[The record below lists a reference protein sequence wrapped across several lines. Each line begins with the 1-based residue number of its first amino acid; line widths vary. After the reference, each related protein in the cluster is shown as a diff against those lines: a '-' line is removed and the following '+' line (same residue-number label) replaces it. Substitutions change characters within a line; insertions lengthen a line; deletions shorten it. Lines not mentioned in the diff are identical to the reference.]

1 MSDPQPLA
9 WPADRLGE
17 AVEALVLR
25 AGLASPP
32 LPRQLA
38 GDPPDATRRDAVG
51 RWLEASLRPL
61 GLEAE
66 AVEAAY
72 PELASMLARAG
83 PALLALPGESPRFL
97 LLLGRGLLG
106 LRCLGPD
113 LRIRRVGLE
122 RLRHHLTAE
131 LEAPHRAALQPLL
144 DEALPEPQRG
154 RALQAMLDDLLA
166 DSPVGGCWILRLSPA
181 ANFFRQMRLNGLLR
195 RAGLL
200 FGLQML
206 MQGLQVLGWFLIVR
220 GALAGE
226 LDRAWVLAWALLL
239 FTQIPV
245 RMLMLWLQS
254 LLTVGAGSLFKQRLL
269 YGTLQLSPEEI
280 RHQGNGQF
288 MSRVME
294 SEAVET
300 LVLGGGFAGLA
311 ALVELG
317 SAVAVLVGGAD
328 DWLTAGLLSGWTG
341 LTLVVAWR
349 FARHSKDWRDGHRLL
364 LNALVE
370 RMVGHRTRLAQENPA
385 SWHDEEDQ
393 LLDSYGKLE
402 QRLDRTQLQLSHVT
416 SRGWLLLGF
425 SGLVLA
431 LASGNTDPARL
442 AIMLGGVILGYR
454 GLADLTLGVQSLVG
468 VINAWQQVGPLFRAA
483 RRGLAHTPPG
493 LGGEAH
499 TPGGGALLSVRDLGF
514 RYRSEGRWVLQDC
527 RLSIQRGERLLLE
540 GASGG
545 GKSTLAALLTGLR
558 APSSGLMLLGGLDR
572 QTLGT
577 ERWRERVISAP
588 QFHENHVL
596 SETFAFNLLMGRG
609 WPPEP
614 EDLAE
619 AEQICEELGLGALL
633 ARMPGGLQ
641 QMVGESGWQL
651 SHGERSRLYIARAL
665 LQRAEMIVLDE
676 SFAALDP
683 ENLRRALR
691 CVLARAPTLLV
702 IAHP

>member
-1 MSDPQPLA
+1 MSDPETLA

-17 AVEALVLR
+17 AVEALALR
-25 AGLASPP
+25 TGLVSPP
-32 LPRQLA
+32 LPHQFV
-38 GDPPDATRRDAVG
+38 PPPLDTGEALT
-51 RWLEASLRPL
+51 RWLDSSLRPL
-61 GLEAE
+61 GLETE
-66 AVEAAY
+66 AVEASY
-72 PELASMLARAG
+72 PTLDTMLARAG
-83 PALLALPGESPRFL
+83 PALLALPGETPRFL
-97 LLLGRGLLG
+97 LLLGRGWLG
-106 LRCLGPD
+106 LRCLTPD
-113 LRIRRVGLE
+113 LRVRQVALAK
-122 RLRHHLTAE
+122 LRQRLTAE
-131 LEAPHRAALQPLL
+131 LEAPHREALQDLL
-144 DEALPEPQRG
+144 AEALPAPQRE
-154 RALQAMLDDLLA
+154 RALRAMLEDTLHDA
-166 DSPVGGCWILRLSPA
+166 TVRGCWILRLSPA
-181 ANFFRQMRLNGLLR
+181 ASFPRQMHL
-195 RAGLL
+195 AGLWRHAAWL
-200 FGLQML
+200 FGLQAL
-206 MQGLQVLGWFLIVR
+206 MQGLQVLSWVLIVR

-226 LDRAWVLAWALLL
+226 LDRAWVLAWGLLL

-245 RMLMLWLQS
+245 QLLMLWLQS
-254 LLTVGAGSLFKQRLL
+254 LLTVGTGSLFKQRLL

-300 LVLGGGFAGLA
+300 LVLGGGFAGLSALVALGSALAVLLGGAEDWPTAA
-311 ALVELG
+311 ALV
-317 SAVAVLVGGAD
+317 A
-328 DWLTAGLLSGWTG
+328 WTG
-341 LTLVVAWR
+341 LTLIVAWR
-349 FARHSKDWRDGHRLL
+349 FARHSKDWRDGHRFL

-370 RMVGHRTRLAQENPA
+370 RMVGHRTRLAQEHPA
-385 SWHDEEDQ
+385 RWHDEEDQ

-527 RLSIQRGERLLLE
+527 RLSIQSGERLLLE

-619 AEQICEELGLGALL
+619 AERICEELGLGELL